1 MSSDK
6 YKFKNVT
13 YVSNSD
19 VSIFSFHFLV
29 CNIKLTL
36 IYSPNTHTHMYIYAH
51 TCTQFTNK
59 HTHLLEMENQTI
71 NPQLLGTNQQ
81 PSSTTKVERRLIE
94 KKNRRN
100 QMKILYSKLNSQ
112 GFIFFP
118 HCYCYSFMH
127 GLKSC
132 FKLWKHLDLELIVK
146 LISKR
151 YNNKL
156 TMTS

>member
-100 QMKILYSKLNSQ
+100 QMKILYSKLNSLLPNYNPKVL
-112 GFIFFP
+112 FF
-118 HCYCYSFMH
+118 S
-127 GLKSC
+127 
-132 FKLWKHLDLELIVK
+132 LIVIVIVIHSCMDSNHVSNFENI
-146 LISKR
+146 LI
-151 YNNKL
+151 
-156 TMTS
+156 